1 MSSERSVSTPHCHLA
16 LVLAAAWDRA
26 MSVAIADGVKQVLFR
41 YVDNIFYKY
50 GDNKYKYQMP
60 TLLSTAD
67 YTTISL
73 LGGVLKLCLAILLPE
88 LNLLRP

>member
-1 MSSERSVSTPHCHLA
+1 
-16 LVLAAAWDRA
+16 
-26 MSVAIADGVKQVLFR
+26 
-41 YVDNIFYKY
+41 
-50 GDNKYKYQMP
+50 MP

>member
-1 MSSERSVSTPHCHLA
+1 MSTPHCHLA
-16 LVLAAAWDRA
+16 LVLAAAWGRA

-50 GDNKYKYQMP
+50 GDDKYQMP

-73 LGGVLKLCLAILLPE
+73 LGGVLKLCLGILLPE
-88 LNLLRP
+88 LSLLRP